1 MPNIAFV
8 NGKWSRLSAA
18 KISIEDRGFQFGDGV
33 YEVIRTYGQEAFGLK
48 EHLNRLKT
56 SAGEIEIPIP
66 YSTAQLETFIR
77 LGCQRSKF
85 SDTNIYIQL
94 TRGAA
99 PRNHPF
105 PKTVRPTLV
114 MTFRETIKI
123 STEVREKGVAVI
135 SLPDIRWGR
144 CHIKSLNLLP
154 NIMAREAAK
163 RADAFEALLIR
174 DGFVTEGAGSNVF
187 AVLGKRVLTPPV
199 SPFLLSGVT
208 RDLVIKLGK
217 KAGLEMVEEQ
227 LRLQDLK
234 TADELFLT
242 GTTVEV
248 LPVIALDNR
257 SIGSGCPGKTTAILY
272 NAFQNYVQKTS

>member
-33 YEVIRTYGQEAFGLK
+33 YEVIRTYGPEVFGLK
-48 EHLNRLKT
+48 EHLARLKF

-66 YSTAQLETFIR
+66 YSDAQIEKTIR
-77 LGCQRSKF
+77 LGCQKSGYA
-85 SDTNIYIQL
+85 DTSIYMQL

-105 PKTVRPTLV
+105 PQKTRPTLV
-114 MTFRETIKI
+114 MTFRETVKI
-123 STEVREKGVAVI
+123 PDAVRKKGVAVI

-163 RADAFEALLIR
+163 RAGAFEAILVRNDVI
-174 DGFVTEGAGSNVF
+174 TEGAGSNVF
-187 AVLGKRVLTPPV
+187 AVMGNRVLTPPV
-199 SPFLLSGVT
+199 SPYLLSGVT
-208 RDLVIKLGK
+208 RDLLIKLGK
-217 KAGLEMVEEQ
+217 KAGLDVIESELSLE
-227 LRLQDLK
+227 DLYG
-234 TADELFLT
+234 ADELFLT

-248 LPVIALDNR
+248 LPVIRLDDR
-257 SIGSGCPGKTTAILY
+257 PIGLKRPGKITQKLY
-272 NAFQNYVQKTS
+272 AAFQAYIQSE